1 VATIVALTRCV
12 TSPLATLIDR
22 SIKYLCLAHTLK
34 YALGMKA
41 SDKMATEDTIM
52 VSLISLTM
60 FAFIMAVC
68 GVVLS

>member
-1 VATIVALTRCV
+1 
-12 TSPLATLIDR
+12 
-22 SIKYLCLAHTLK
+22 
-34 YALGMKA
+34 MKA